1 MFLELFFCFLLVVGS
16 EFVAQQ
22 TGNHVQFLDVRMVGR
37 EWDDFQQTV
46 DCLGTTGFWQS
57 PMTVP
62 NRKERLSTVCVESIV
77 RLGACANSSQINYQW
92 ELAQSHTCQRN
103 GKVVDRL
110 QELSRESFCRAFS
123 GHHVL
128 AVGDSLTTFL
138 GASVVNAFFEGLEPV
153 ATRAHP
159 ACRHTCLHLC
169 KSTYRLPCR
178 ELVNKSL
185 EDVLWTDVRND
196 HVSLVA
202 TNRNDT
208 SRNVYENSW
217 IEFLRF
223 SADRVPVS
231 MVLLNRGAHYV
242 PDDHIVRDVRVTL
255 DWLRTFHSN
264 VSIVWRNTPRGHV
277 ELERQSKVPLQTA
290 SNYTGLLPF
299 HWEEFRRQN
308 QLIRE
313 TLRNY
318 YRGVLYLD
326 VATMTELRPDSH
338 MDGLHYCV
346 PGPQSSWL
354 KLLLNVVL
362 LTKHRKP

>member
-1 MFLELFFCFLLVVGS
+1 MVFQLFFCFLLIVGS
-16 EFVAQQ
+16 YCVAQKA
-22 TGNHVQFLDVRMVGR
+22 GNVQFLDIQMVGG
-37 EWDDFQQTV
+37 EWDDFQRTV
-46 DCLGTTGFWQS
+46 DCLGTDGFWQS
-57 PMTVP
+57 PVAAR
-62 NRKERLSTVCVESIV
+62 NRRERLSTVCVENIV
-77 RLGACANSSQINYQW
+77 YAGACANSSQINYQW
-92 ELAQSHTCQRN
+92 ELTQSHACRKG
-103 GKVVDRL
+103 GKSIDRL
-110 QELSRESFCRAFS
+110 HELSRESFCRAFS

-138 GASVVNAFFEGLEPV
+138 GASVVNSFFEGLDSGT
-153 ATRAHP
+153 ARKYP
-159 ACRHTCLHLC
+159 ACRHTCMHLC
-169 KSTYRLPCR
+169 KSTYHLPCR

-202 TNRNDT
+202 HNRNDT

-217 IEFLRF
+217 IEFLR
-223 SADRVPVS
+223 SSPDRAPVS

-242 PDDHIVRDVRVTL
+242 PDDQLIRDARVTL
-255 DWLRTFHSN
+255 DWLRLFHSN
-264 VSIVWRNTPRGHV
+264 VSVVWRNTPRGHL
-277 ELERQSKVPLQTA
+277 ELERRSKVPLQST
-290 SNYTGLLPF
+290 SNFSEPLPF
-299 HWEEFRRQN
+299 HWGDFHRQN

-313 TLRNY
+313 TLRNH

-362 LTKHRKP
+362 LTKQRNP